1 MDKLTQKELDCLLA
15 LRDLKLGGAVQ
26 DVDTASV
33 TNNSGHTGQG
43 PEVVKPVPIQNKDDY
58 FYKDMIKNLEEMD
71 KVAKENPDYCLASS
85 LTMRSVRGGDSK
97 CTIQSVFGA
106 RVSPVSAAEG
116 VPRDH
121 KDPIAQV
128 AGDSDEDDKNE
139 EERLNEMVGAGAPNL
154 ITNEELLRT
163 PATYARS
170 CCDGRNVLRGVL
182 RKEGED

>member
-1 MDKLTQKELDCLLA
+1 MDRLTQKELDCLLA

-26 DVDTASV
+26 DVDTAPV

-43 PEVVKPVPIQNKDDY
+43 PEVVEPVPIQNKT
-58 FYKDMIKNLEEMD
+58 I
-71 KVAKENPDYCLASS
+71 ASS
-85 LTMRSVRGGDSK
+85 LTMSSARGGDSK
-97 CTIQSVFGA
+97 CTIQSFFGA

-128 AGDSDEDDKNE
+128 AGESDEDDKNE
-139 EERLNEMVGAGAPNL
+139 EERLNEMVGAEAPNP

-170 CCDGRNVLRGVL
+170 CCDGRGVLRGVL